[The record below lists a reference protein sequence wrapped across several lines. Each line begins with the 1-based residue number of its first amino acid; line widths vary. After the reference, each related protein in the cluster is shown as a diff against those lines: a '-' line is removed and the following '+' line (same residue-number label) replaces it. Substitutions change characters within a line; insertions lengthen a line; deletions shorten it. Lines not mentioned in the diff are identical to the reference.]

1 MTESPLKNSNELRE
15 AIIANLG
22 GEYLAALDCL
32 LADNARLKELE
43 TSVLK
48 KAEMLRLCRLLDVKD
63 WDKNEQIAQEVQSI
77 IQKEEK
83 VKNKD
88 TSRSKNEKRKTQKKR
103 KKIKSQKAKETNEA

>member
-1 MTESPLKNSNELRE
+1 MTESQLKYSNELRE

-48 KAEMLRLCRLLDVKD
+48 KAEMLRGEYWGLSSETGAAGELHAAITGLHIDLEGIA
-63 WDKNEQIAQEVQSI
+63 EQRDQLREKLAQ
-77 IQKEEK
+77 
-83 VKNKD
+83 VKN
-88 TSRSKNEKRKTQKKR
+88 
-103 KKIKSQKAKETNEA
+103 